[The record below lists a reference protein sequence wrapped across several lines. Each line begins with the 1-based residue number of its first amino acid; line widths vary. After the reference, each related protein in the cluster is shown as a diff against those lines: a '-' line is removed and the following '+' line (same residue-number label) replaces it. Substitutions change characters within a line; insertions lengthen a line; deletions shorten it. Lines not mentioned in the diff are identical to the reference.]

1 MVNLD
6 VIRQSLQA
14 LDFKAL
20 GIRAGISPGCKYE
33 TDVRFPVPLH
43 LRNRTMLGYRKENVV
58 DIRLQCREHDL
69 RFRIA
74 ETAVEFNHLDSV
86 RGLHQASVEDSPE
99 WDAFL
104 RHSGGNRPHDMLQG
118 IFLIFGIDKRKSGIG
133 SHSTGVRTL
142 VTVEGAL
149 VVLGKNHRN
158 DFLSV
163 HETEE
168 GELGA
173 GEEFLH
179 DYLAVS
185 EPVVKKH
192 IPERIVSLLE
202 ILGDDNAL
210 SGCEPVIFEYY
221 RELSFPDVCQCLII
235 PGECLVSRCRD
246 IVTSHESLGEIL
258 ARLNDGSSF

>member
-1 MVNLD
+1 
-6 VIRQSLQA
+6 
-14 LDFKAL
+14 
-20 GIRAGISPGCKYE
+20 
-33 TDVRFPVPLH
+33 
-43 LRNRTMLGYRKENVV
+43 MLGHSQENVV
-58 DIRLQCREHDL
+58 DIRLQSREHDL

-74 ETAVEFNHLDSV
+74 ETAVEFNHLDTV

-104 RHSGGNRPHDMLQG
+104 RHSGGNRLHDMFQG

-133 SHSTGVRTL
+133 SHSAGIGTL

-168 GELGA
+168 GELRP

-179 DYLAVS
+179 DHLAVS
-185 EPVVKKH
+185 EPVVEKH
-192 IPERIVSLLE
+192 IPERLVSLLK
-202 ILGDDNAL
+202 ILCNDNAL
-210 SGCEPVIFEYY
+210 SGCEPVIFEDY
-221 RELSFPDVCQCLII
+221 RELSLPDVCQCLVI
-235 PGECLVSRCRD
+235 
-246 IVTSHESLGEIL
+246 
-258 ARLNDGSSF
+258 